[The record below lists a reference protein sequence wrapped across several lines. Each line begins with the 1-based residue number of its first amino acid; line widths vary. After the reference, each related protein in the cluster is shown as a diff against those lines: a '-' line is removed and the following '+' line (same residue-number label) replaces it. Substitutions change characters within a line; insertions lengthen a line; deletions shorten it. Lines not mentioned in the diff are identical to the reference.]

1 MPQLFN
7 KIKIG
12 TTKRTTI
19 DLSHQQVTTSDFGYI
34 IPICVREIVPNDEFV
49 VKPNVF
55 VRLAPMAVPTYG
67 RIKCK
72 IFHFF
77 VPNRI
82 MFPDWD
88 SFIGSDSTNNTVPPY
103 ALVSDLRAVL
113 NNDPQFYDGQ
123 GTPSGYRGQF
133 GRLMSNLGVNPFIIT
148 KTGGLSAS
156 HRINFFPFLAY
167 RRIWMDYFMD
177 SCVND
182 HPTEVRWFNN
192 IIQNGGQISG
202 SVLPDLL
209 STQSICFSKD
219 YYTTAKVNPQDGN
232 PSMVGVDLGST
243 VNPGLQ
249 PSTTQQPI
257 NVLTTGKVRL
267 QNYGSV
273 GENTKIGQF
282 TIEALRAA
290 NSLQRYKERNNYV
303 GSKIINKILA
313 HFGVAPTPE
322 RLDMSEFIG
331 GQEFPIQIGDVT
343 SSAFQVS
350 GSPSTFGLGD
360 MAGKGLGGSK
370 GQSVRY
376 HATEHGIFMSVMA
389 ILPSVGYYQ
398 ALPYSWTRGVGG
410 DPFDYY
416 HSEFENLG
424 YEPVLNAEIYC
435 PTPFDP
441 TYNTYDPDGIFGYV
455 PRYAS
460 YKFHNDVLA
469 GDFVGR
475 LAAGGTF
482 NAQMDSWHLFRK
494 LQYDDSNPIALND
507 NFVTLRNRQNDF
519 DRIFQTTSVDLDH
532 FYFNI
537 DMDVKATRPMV
548 GFAEP
553 ALGTVNEEDGN
564 SVNIPYGGTR
574 L

>member
-12 TTKRTTI
+12 STKRTTI

-34 IPICVREIVPNDEFV
+34 IPICVREMVPNDDFV

-55 VRLAPMAVPTYG
+55 VRLAPLAVPTYG
-67 RIKCK
+67 RIKVK
-72 IFHFF
+72 VFHFF

-82 MFPDWD
+82 LYPDWD
-88 SFIGSDSTNNTVPPY
+88 TFIGSDPNNNTVPPY
-103 ALVSDLRAVL
+103 STVALLKSVL
-113 NNDPQFYDGQ
+113 QNDPQFYDGT
-123 GTPSGYRGQF
+123 GTPAGYRGQY
-133 GRLMSNLGVNPFIIT
+133 GRLMSNLGINPFTIT
-148 KTGGLSAS
+148 RSNGLDPGD
-156 HRINFFPFLAY
+156 RINMFPFLAY
-167 RRIWMDYFMD
+167 HRIFLDYFMD
-177 SCVND
+177 SNLND
-182 HPTEVRWFNN
+182 HPTLVRWFNN
-192 IIQNGGQISG
+192 LIQSGGQISG
-202 SVLPDLL
+202 ADLPTIL
-209 STQSICFSKD
+209 STKNISFSKD
-219 YYTTAKVNPQDGN
+219 FYTTAKVNPQDGN
-232 PSMVGVDLGST
+232 PSIVGVDVASPSL
-243 VNPGLQ
+243 NPGFSHPSSAENLQ
-249 PSTTQQPI
+249 MRPDGTVKTATNS
-257 NVLTTGKVRL
+257 N
-267 QNYGSV
+267 SS
-273 GENTKIGQF
+273 TKIGQF
-282 TIEALRAA
+282 TVEALRAA

-313 HFGVAPTPE
+313 HFGVSPTPE
-322 RLDMSEFIG
+322 RLDMAEFIG

-350 GSPSTFGLGD
+350 GTPSTFGLGD
-360 MAGKGLGGSK
+360 MAGKGIGGSR
-370 GQSVRY
+370 GDTVRY
-376 HATEHGIFMSVMA
+376 HATEHGIFMTVMA
-389 ILPSVGYYQ
+389 ILPTVGYYQ
-398 ALPYSWTRGVGG
+398 ALPYSWTRGVYG

-424 YEPVLNAEIYC
+424 YEPVLNKEIYC
-435 PTPFDP
+435 PTVLDP
-441 TYNTYDPDGIFGYV
+441 AYSSYNPDGIFGYV

-475 LAAGGTF
+475 LASGGTF

-494 LQYDDSNPIALND
+494 LQYDDSNPLALND
-507 NFVTLRNRQNDF
+507 NFVTLNNRANDF
-519 DRIFQTTSVDLDH
+519 DRIFQTTTTDLDH